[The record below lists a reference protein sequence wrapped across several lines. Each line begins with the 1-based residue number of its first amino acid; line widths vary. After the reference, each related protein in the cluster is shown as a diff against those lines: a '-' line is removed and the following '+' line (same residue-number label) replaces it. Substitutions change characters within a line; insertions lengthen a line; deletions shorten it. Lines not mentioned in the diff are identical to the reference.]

1 MINQIR
7 LILGAVLLVLGFVI
21 YLIEIFGIF
30 KLKYVMNRMHA
41 AAMGDTLALSCSLLV
56 LMIISGWNNTTLKL
70 MLVIIFFWFA
80 SPVSSHLIARL
91 EITTNENP
99 REQMQ
104 IYDSLEALEQD
115 VEAERVQNRI
125 QEEEQEQE
133 ERS

>member
-21 YLIEIFGIF
+21 YLFGIF

-41 AAMGDTLALSCSLLV
+41 AAMGDTLALSCSLLG